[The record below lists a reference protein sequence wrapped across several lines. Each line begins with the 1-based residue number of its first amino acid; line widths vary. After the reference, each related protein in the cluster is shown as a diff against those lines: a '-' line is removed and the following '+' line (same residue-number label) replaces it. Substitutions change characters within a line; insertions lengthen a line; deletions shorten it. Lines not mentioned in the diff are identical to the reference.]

1 MTSFELFDPSPYT
14 RIPNLDLQSLI
25 ALGHQLGSALPE
37 RPSPLLKQ
45 SAKELADAVAESEQC
60 FGEHLSVQVRA
71 SGRQVDLAAD
81 ISWGSLSRWLS
92 AYAELPHDR
101 YPKAKQAAALLQAL
115 FPTGLHFLTLEYGA
129 QWTEA
134 EQRLRRISRDKLKPV
149 LLALGGGDFL
159 TEIER
164 CHKDYGEMVGVTK
177 VKTPRS
183 KLPDLRAQRQKL
195 QQALTAHMFQLVAMV
210 LAGGASAYKAALP
223 SFAAIDAYRE
233 KAAPSG
239 TDKKPT
245 DPTPLAP
252 SPAQPA

>member
-1 MTSFELFDPSPYT
+1 MSALELFDPSVYT
-14 RIPNLDLQSLI
+14 RTPNLDLPSYI
-25 ALGHQLGSALPE
+25 ALGHQLLQALPARPSSAL
-37 RPSPLLKQ
+37 KA
-45 SAKELADAVAESEQC
+45 SADELATGLAEAEQC
-60 FGEHLSVQVRA
+60 YGEHLQIAVPQDNRVID
-71 SGRQVDLAAD
+71 QAAD
-81 ISWGSLSRWLS
+81 VSWGSLYRWLS

-101 YPKAKQAAALLQAL
+101 YPKAVQAEALLQAL
-115 FPTGLHFLTLEYGA
+115 FPSGLGFLNSEYGA